1 MSEEKTIIKKKRSQ
15 NSSRLTLSS
24 KAQRKTSNWIN
35 QIEQKL
41 NGMISI
47 KRNDLLNFLLEEMDD
62 NLASSVLD
70 KIKKEKLTGKQKAKW
85 IYQKFL
91 EAEKSGSNIDFDDL
105 VKVAQEDLKKQSKR
119 KLNKNKSH
127 QSSLSKPSENDPL
140 IVK

>member
-1 MSEEKTIIKKKRSQ
+1 
-15 NSSRLTLSS
+15 
-24 KAQRKTSNWIN
+24 
-35 QIEQKL
+35 
-41 NGMISI
+41 
-47 KRNDLLNFLLEEMDD
+47 
-62 NLASSVLD
+62 
-70 KIKKEKLTGKQKAKW
+70 TGKEKAKW